1 MNGHLRVLSIYE
13 GFFSGGARMLHSDVL
28 SGLHGRRGQQHSVL
42 SIHAEVRRESTFQP
56 MREDACYRRLVADG
70 LDVLSLERTADDQSP
85 FAEAEI
91 ALAARLARQ
100 ADIVLTLKEQPLR
113 LVNRAGLRDRPVIAC
128 LHRSDP
134 ENQGSALDE
143 LLAAAGSGQL
153 AAAVCCAESTRDAY
167 AGAGIPEQLLH
178 VIPNGVD
185 LRRFKPNRR
194 ARAAVRAAAGIPAE
208 AEVVV
213 FAARYD
219 EMKNVPLFLAAAR
232 EFIARRPEGHVL
244 MCGAGM
250 STANPGLLRDL
261 AAVGLGAADVS
272 DVALAGAGRAG
283 RRGAPRPNTAR
294 VHLLGVRPDPES
306 VFAAADVVALTSAF
320 GEAAPLCLIEGMLCG
335 AVPVATDVGDC
346 AAIVAG
352 HGLITPPEASGVVE
366 GWLEALEAGPH
377 FRLAVSRNRYRF
389 GRARMIGAYGTL
401 IRRTHRRSHTVLP
414 SAEIARPAP
423 VPALAIAPA
432 LPAPAGAAVSASA
445 VP

>member
-28 SGLHGRRGQQHSVL
+28 SGLHGRRGQHHSVL
-42 SIHAEVRRESTFQP
+42 SIHAEVRREATFQP

-70 LDVLSLERTADDQSP
+70 LEVVSLERTADDHSP
-85 FAEAEI
+85 FDETE
-91 ALAARLARQ
+91 LATASRLAGQ

-134 ENQGSALDE
+134 ENQGSAFDE
-143 LLAAAGSGQL
+143 LLAAAGTGQL

-167 AGAGIPEQLLH
+167 AGAGIPEHLLH

-185 LRRFKPNRR
+185 LRRFKPDRR
-194 ARAAVRAAAGIPAE
+194 ARAAVRASAGVPAE

-232 EFIARRPEGHVL
+232 EFLARRPEGHVL

-250 STANPGLLRDL
+250 TTANPGLLRDL
-261 AAVGLGAADVS
+261 AVVGLGAADVA
-272 DVALAGAGRAG
+272 DAPGPGRAA
-283 RRGAPRPNTAR
+283 RRSGAAPR
-294 VHLLGVRPDPES
+294 VHLLGVRSDPES

-352 HGLITPPEASGVVE
+352 HGLITPPEASAVVE
-366 GWLEALEAGPH
+366 GWIEALESSQH
-377 FRLAVSRNRYRF
+377 FRLAVSRNRHRF
-389 GRARMIGAYGTL
+389 GRARMIGAYGSL
-401 IRRTHRRSHTVLP
+401 IRRTHRRARSGLSPVGIRLPDTAPTAAIAQVLP
-414 SAEIARPAP
+414 P
-423 VPALAIAPA
+423 
-432 LPAPAGAAVSASA
+432 PAGAAVSATA

>member
-1 MNGHLRVLSIYE
+1 MTGHLRVLSIYE

-42 SIHAEVRRESTFQP
+42 SIHAEVRRESTFQR
-56 MREDACYRRLVADG
+56 MHEDACYRRLVADG
-70 LDVLSLERTADDQSP
+70 LEVHSLERAADDDSP
-85 FAEAEI
+85 FHAREIEAV
-91 ALAARLARQ
+91 ARLAGQ
-100 ADIVLTLKEQPLR
+100 ADLVLTLKEQPLR
-113 LVNRAGLRDRPVIAC
+113 LVNRAVPDRPVITC
-128 LHRSDP
+128 LHRTDP
-134 ENQGSALDE
+134 EHQGPALEE
-143 LLAAAGSGQL
+143 LLRAASSGQL

-167 AGAGIPEQLLH
+167 AAAGVPENLLH

-194 ARAAVRAAAGIPAE
+194 ARTAVRAAAGIPAE

-219 EMKNVPLFLAAAR
+219 EMKNVPLFLAAAQ
-232 EFIARRPEGHVL
+232 EFLARRPDGHVL

-250 STANPGLLRDL
+250 STGNPGLLRDL
-261 AAVGLGAADVS
+261 AAVGLGGADVA
-272 DVALAGAGRAG
+272 DAALAASGRSG
-283 RRGAPRPNTAR
+283 RRGLPPRPGTPR
-294 VHLLGVRPDPES
+294 VHLLGVRPDPEA

-352 HGLITPPEASGVVE
+352 HGLITPAEASAVVE
-366 GWLEALEAGPH
+366 GWVEALEAGPH
-377 FRLAVSRNRYRF
+377 FRQAVSRNRYRF

-401 IRRTHRRSHTVLP
+401 IRRTHRRSRIVLP
-414 SAEIARPAP
+414 SAELPRAFTAAA
-423 VPALAIAPA
+423 VTLTPA
-432 LPAPAGAAVSASA
+432 LPAPAGVAVSVSA

>member
-1 MNGHLRVLSIYE
+1 MTGHLRVLSIYE

-42 SIHAEVRRESTFQP
+42 SIHAEVRREATFQP
-56 MREDACYRRLVADG
+56 MSEDACYRRLVADG
-70 LDVLSLERTADDQSP
+70 LEVVSLDRGADDHSP
-85 FAEAEI
+85 FGEAEI
-91 ALAARLARQ
+91 AATARLARQ

-134 ENQGSALDE
+134 ENQGSAFGE
-143 LLAAAGSGQL
+143 LLDAAGSGQL
-153 AAAVCCAESTRDAY
+153 AAAVCCAESTREAY
-167 AGAGIPEQLLH
+167 AEAGIPENLLH

-194 ARAAVRAAAGIPAE
+194 ARAAMRAAAGIPAE

-219 EMKNVPLFLAAAR
+219 GMKNVPLFLAAAR
-232 EFIARRPEGHVL
+232 EFLARRPQGHVL

-250 STANPGLLRDL
+250 STANPGLRQDL
-261 AAVGLGAADVS
+261 AAVGLGAADVL
-272 DVALAGAGRAG
+272 DVPLAARS
-283 RRGAPRPNTAR
+283 RRVVPESAVTPR
-294 VHLLGVRPDPES
+294 VHLLGVRRDPES

-352 HGLITPPEASGVVE
+352 HGLITPAETTAVVE
-366 GWLEALEAGPH
+366 GWLEALDARTH
-377 FRLAVSRNRYRF
+377 FRLAVSRNRHRF

-401 IRRTHRRSHTVLP
+401 IRRTHRRSRATVT
-414 SAEIARPAP
+414 SARTAP
-423 VPALAIAPA
+423 QSAI
-432 LPAPAGAAVSASA
+432 PAGAAVSAAA